1 MSNIQNDSIS
11 LLEEV
16 KAKKRQRKLREI
28 RKRKRTLTVFNPFE
42 LRTAKRIKIE
52 NQESER

>member
-28 RKRKRTLTVFNPFE
+28 RKRKGILTVSNPFE

>member
-28 RKRKRTLTVFNPFE
+28 RKRKRILTVFNPFE